1 VLSTGQDSAAPEVRF
16 ALVAESLLSTAFVV
30 WVSYLLP
37 PWRNVPYELPECAV
51 VVAVTLSMLVTWGL
65 WLRTRRFQ
73 RVNLALIAVRGV
85 AVLTLLLW
93 LLADL

>member
-1 VLSTGQDSAAPEVRF
+1 MLSTGQDSAAPEVRF

-51 VVAVTLSMLVTWGL
+51 VLAVT
-65 WLRTRRFQ
+65 RC
-73 RVNLALIAVRGV
+73 
-85 AVLTLLLW
+85 
-93 LLADL
+93 